1 MDVKEIGAALVAGCN
16 AGQAKANLRV
26 LYADDAVSVESADMG
41 NGTTVTGIAAIE
53 GKHDWFDNMHEI
65 HAATAVGPFA
75 HGDDRFGVIFEADVT
90 NKESGQRFQMKELAV
105 YHVAGGKITREEF
118 FYGA

>member
-26 LYADDAVSVESADMG
+26 LYAPDAQSVEAADMG

-53 GKHDWFDNMHEI
+53 GKHDWWEGAHTMHSST
-65 HAATAVGPFA
+65 AAGPFM
-75 HGDDRFGVIFEADVT
+75 HGADRFAVIFDADGT
-90 NKESGQRFQMKELAV
+90 NKETGVRFTMQEV
-105 YHVAGGKITREEF
+105 GIYTVADGKIVREEF